1 MAFYQRAFL
10 YLWRKRGKSMLLLL
24 IFLFVNTMILSTNM
38 ILRAAEDTKADM
50 QEKTKSKVVCEVAST
65 GTRITMQNLEKIQN
79 LRHVT
84 SVNRSG
90 ENPAFLSNAVPIT
103 GSGSADDANWMVKLS
118 SYDEL
123 AYDSPFVDRPY
134 KLTQGDFL
142 TADTKNSAVVHA
154 DFAEKNGLAIGDE
167 VGVEIKDGKSATL
180 KIIGLY
186 RAGNERKQGDDILA
200 VRRIENQILLII
212 RPTSDCLVRT
222 IFTRRLFIRMH
233 RNICNV

>member
-10 YLWRKRGKSMLLLL
+10 YLWRETGEINAPVADLSVCQYDDSKHQYDSARRGGHKSRYAGKDKIKGGLRGGKHRHADYHAESGK
-24 IFLFVNTMILSTNM
+24 NT
-38 ILRAAEDTKADM
+38 
-50 QEKTKSKVVCEVAST
+50 
-65 GTRITMQNLEKIQN
+65 N

-186 RAGNERKQGDDILA
+186 RAGNERKQG
-200 VRRIENQILLII
+200 
-212 RPTSDCLVRT
+212 
-222 IFTRRLFIRMH
+222 
-233 RNICNV
+233 

>member
-1 MAFYQRAFL
+1 MAFYQRALL

-123 AYDSPFVDRPY
+123 AYDSPF
-134 KLTQGDFL
+134 
-142 TADTKNSAVVHA
+142 
-154 DFAEKNGLAIGDE
+154 
-167 VGVEIKDGKSATL
+167 
-180 KIIGLY
+180 
-186 RAGNERKQGDDILA
+186 
-200 VRRIENQILLII
+200 LLI
-212 RPTSDCLVRT
+212 D
-222 IFTRRLFIRMH
+222 TRMA
-233 RNICNV
+233 

>member
-1 MAFYQRAFL
+1 
-10 YLWRKRGKSMLLLL
+10 MLLLL

-103 GSGSADDANWMVKLS
+103 GSG
-118 SYDEL
+118 
-123 AYDSPFVDRPY
+123 
-134 KLTQGDFL
+134 
-142 TADTKNSAVVHA
+142 
-154 DFAEKNGLAIGDE
+154 
-167 VGVEIKDGKSATL
+167 
-180 KIIGLY
+180 
-186 RAGNERKQGDDILA
+186 
-200 VRRIENQILLII
+200 
-212 RPTSDCLVRT
+212 
-222 IFTRRLFIRMH
+222 
-233 RNICNV
+233 